1 MKNPS
6 PKGVTGAKL
15 QAEVKEFL
23 AALGNQAP
31 EAGGCDTCHKEN
43 KELLS
48 FALFLGVRSWT
59 PKGKEEPTAEP
70 MFTAESKLC
79 FPCYKKAVDKELETV
94 RHNNRI
100 EKKKKACH
108 TDGRLR

>member
-1 MKNPS
+1 MKNTPE
-6 PKGVTGAKL
+6 KL
-15 QAEVKEFL
+15 RAEVNSII
-23 AALGNQAP
+23 AALGNPVLEAP
-31 EAGGCDTCHKEN
+31 GGGCDTCHKEN

-59 PKGKEEPTAEP
+59 PKGKEEATAEA

-100 EKKKKACH
+100 EKKACH